1 MKNHSLKFQTLL
13 FAAIRTVFNTAYRMV
28 YPFLSV
34 FSRGLGVDI
43 SALSQALANRSL
55 IGALGPFLAAIA
67 DRRGRKTGMVFG
79 MGLFIIGVG
88 VMVFWPSYPAFII
101 MLILTALGKYG
112 FDPSMQAYLGD
123 KVPYQNRGKNL
134 AITEMGWS
142 FSFLLGIPLASF
154 LIVRL
159 GWRSPFVALV
169 LLGTIAGGVLI
180 WAIPNDTVSK
190 NERANI
196 WHNFG
201 KVFRYPPALAGLLVG
216 LTASTANE
224 TINLVFGVWMEN
236 AFELKIIALG
246 GTAAVIGLAELG
258 GEALVGGI
266 VDRLGKA
273 RAVNIGL
280 LLNCGVA
287 LVFPLLGRSA
297 AGAIIGLFLFY
308 ITFEFTLVSIIPMM
322 TEIVPEARATLMAF
336 NVAAL
341 SLGRAAG
348 ALIALPLYS
357 WGIAA
362 SAGATVVF
370 NLIAILALRR
380 VQKELG

>member
-1 MKNHSLKFQTLL
+1 MKKHSLKFQTSL

-67 DRRGRKTGMVFG
+67 DRRGRKTGMIFG
-79 MGLFIIGVG
+79 MGLFIVGVG
-88 VMVFWPSYPAFII
+88 VMALWPSYPAFIA

-123 KVPYQNRGKNL
+123 KIPYQSRGKNL
-134 AITEMGWS
+134 AITELGWS

-159 GWRSPFVALV
+159 GWQSPFVALV
-169 LLGTIAGGVLI
+169 LMGTIAGGVLI
-180 WAIPNDTVSK
+180 WAIPDDSVSK

-196 WHNFG
+196 WRNFG
-201 KVFRYPPALAGLLVG
+201 KVFRYPPALAGLIVG

-224 TINLVFGVWMEN
+224 TINLVFGVWMED

-246 GTAAVIGLAELG
+246 GTAAIIGLAELG
-258 GEALVGGI
+258 GETLVGGF

-297 AGAIIGLFLFY
+297 AGAVIGLFLFY

-322 TEIVPEARATLMAF
+322 TEIVPDARATLMAF

-341 SLGRAAG
+341 SLGRTVG
-348 ALIALPLYS
+348 ALIALPLYD

-362 SAGATVVF
+362 SAGATIVF

-380 VQKELG
+380 VKKEIS